1 MMKKSKKWYVWYSAK
16 DNMVY
21 INSEELTPDCSGMSF
36 KERRDAFNEA
46 YKLSYA
52 ERLEKFGSDVA
63 KAYVKEELEAHK
75 GCGISEFL
83 IPILPL

>member
-1 MMKKSKKWYVWYSAK
+1 MMKKSSEWYVWYSAK

-36 KERRDAFNEA
+36 QERRKAFDEA
-46 YKLSYA
+46 YKLSIPD
-52 ERLEKFGSDVA
+52 RLEKWGSDIA

-75 GCGISEFL
+75 GCAISEFI
-83 IPILPL
+83 IPDIGL

>member
-1 MMKKSKKWYVWYSAK
+1 MMKKSKEWYVWYSAK

-36 KERRDAFNEA
+36 KERREAFNEA
-46 YKLSYA
+46 YKLSIRD
-52 ERLEKFGSDVA
+52 RLEKFGSDVA

-75 GCGISEFL
+75 GCGISEFI
-83 IPILPL
+83 IPDIGL